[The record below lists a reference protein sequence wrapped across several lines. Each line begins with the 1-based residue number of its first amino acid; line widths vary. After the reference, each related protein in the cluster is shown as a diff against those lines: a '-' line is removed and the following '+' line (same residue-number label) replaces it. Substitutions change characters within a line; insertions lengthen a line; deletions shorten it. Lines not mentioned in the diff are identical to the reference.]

1 MDCSVDTFGS
11 QYGLRVNR
19 WQVECVFEAFLFL
32 VTGAKRL
39 DLVKETIRPCH
50 RTAVM
55 RLLKEFKMTSNRSM
69 EQPNEFYSQKTIHL
83 KRINYETYWN

>member
-11 QYGLRVNR
+11 KYEPRVNR
-19 WQVECVFEAFLFL
+19 WQVEFCFEAFLFL
-32 VTGAKRL
+32 VTRAERS

-55 RLLKEFKMTSNRSM
+55 RLFKEMKMISNRSM
-69 EQPNEFYSQKTIHL
+69 EQPNKFYSQNHSFE
-83 KRINYETYWN
+83 KRKLR

>member
-11 QYGLRVNR
+11 HYAPRVNR
-19 WQVECVFEAFLFL
+19 WQAESFFEAFLFL
-32 VTGAKRL
+32 VTGTKRS

-55 RLLKEFKMTSNRSM
+55 RLLKDFRMTSYRSM
-69 EQPNEFYSQKTIHL
+69 EQPNKFYSQDHSFE
-83 KRINYETYWN
+83 KRK

>member
-11 QYGLRVNR
+11 HCVPGVNR
-19 WQVECVFEAFLFL
+19 WEVVWTFEAFLLL
-32 VTGAKRL
+32 VTGAKRS

-55 RLLKEFKMTSNRSM
+55 RLVKDFRMTSYRSM
-69 EQPNEFYSQKTIHL
+69 EQPNKFYSTDHSFE
-83 KRINYETYWN
+83 KRK